1 MKKGLG
7 AAAYNFSDDE
17 DGGNNNNFEEE
28 YIDDDFNDNKQAP
41 KKDFWEAPSKTKA
54 PAQKPMTTLQQNN
67 NFNNK
72 QPSALA
78 TAGLQ
83 SLNSGKVNLPSGI
96 IKDTYKKEV
105 AKDDDDYDNN
115 DYEEDD
121 FDEDEEENFKVTT
134 TILIIN
140 LPLENGGG
148 LRETAQPAQDS
159 QRQEERTG
167 G

>member
-1 MKKGLG
+1 MMKKGLG
-7 AAAYNFSDDE
+7 AAAYNFSDD

-28 YIDDDFNDNKQAP
+28 YIDDDFNDNKPAAP

-83 SLNSGKVNLPSGI
+83 SLNSGKANIPAGI

-105 AKDDDDYDNN
+105 EKDDDDYDNN

-121 FDEDEEENFKVTT
+121 FDEDEEENFKVTF
-134 TILIIN
+134 LIIN
-140 LPLENGGG
+140 FLLENSGR
-148 LRETAQPAQDS
+148 LRETAQLAQDC
-159 QRQEERTG
+159 
-167 G
+167 